1 VIHHERVDDVF
12 ATALGS
18 YGYILRDP
26 SLDRLLAASAEIL
39 AQSGTG
45 G

>member
-1 VIHHERVDDVF
+1 MQVEERSWF
-12 ATALGS
+12 SAALGS

-26 SLDRLLAASAEIL
+26 SLDRLLAASTDIL
-39 AQSGTG
+39 AQTGTG